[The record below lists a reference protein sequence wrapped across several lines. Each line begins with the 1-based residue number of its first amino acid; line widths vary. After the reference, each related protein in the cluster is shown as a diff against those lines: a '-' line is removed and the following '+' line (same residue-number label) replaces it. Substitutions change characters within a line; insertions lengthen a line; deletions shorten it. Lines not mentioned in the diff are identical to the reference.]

1 MDDLWRAVKSSL
13 KTRIQPHSFNMW
25 IEPITC
31 GGLQNEQLILYCP
44 NAFFRKR
51 VWDHYRA
58 LLEAEVI
65 KAGGSHFSIS
75 LKVQSKKTKTNKD
88 TIFNTGGHP
97 QQMPLPNITLR
108 PHGGRILRN
117 DFTFEEFV
125 VGGNN
130 NFAYS
135 AALSLA
141 AQKQAHQ
148 NSLFLL
154 SPTGMGKSH
163 LSQAIGRHILSEYP
177 RERVYYMTAEDFTN
191 EMVTSFKTNSIG
203 SFKEKY
209 RSKCDVL
216 LLEDVHYLSGKVR
229 TQQELANTFDQLFDA
244 NKKIIFS
251 SCYSPAEIPKL
262 NDCLRS
268 RLSGGLISTIDK
280 PEFRTRV
287 RILQRKARRVG
298 CQIPDSVIEFLA
310 SELMRDVRQLES
322 GLIGISARA
331 SLLKTPI
338 NLALAKDVVESLIQ
352 HQESI
357 TIDGIKKLV
366 SKYYNITVKELVS
379 RSRKQAIVRP
389 RQVAIYLARKYT
401 DQSVQA
407 IGRSFSRY
415 HSTALH
421 AIGTVE
427 KGVKQNGQIQKQ
439 VEYLCHKIES
449 SSG

>member
-1 MDDLWRAVKSSL
+1 MDDLWRVVKSSL
-13 KTRIQPHSFNMW
+13 KKRIQSHSFNMW

-31 GGLQNEQLILYCP
+31 GGFNDDRLILYCP

-51 VWDHYRA
+51 VWDHYRS
-58 LLEAEVI
+58 LLESEVT
-65 KAGGSHFSIS
+65 KAAGTAYTLCLQVQPKSEDTEKKLGAAGS
-75 LKVQSKKTKTNKD
+75 
-88 TIFNTGGHP
+88 GHP
-97 QQMPLPNITLR
+97 QQLPLPNISLR
-108 PHGGRILRN
+108 PYGGRILRD
-117 DFTFEEFV
+117 DFTFDEFV

-141 AQKQAHQ
+141 GQKCACQ
-148 NSLFLL
+148 NALFLL

-163 LSQAIGRHILSEYP
+163 LSQAIGHHILTKFP

-191 EMVTSFKTNSIG
+191 EMVTSFKTNSFS

-209 RSKCDVL
+209 RARCDVL
-216 LLEDVHYLSGKVR
+216 LLEDVHYLSGKSR
-229 TQQELANTFDQLFDA
+229 TQQELANTFDLLFDA

-251 SCYSPAEIPKL
+251 SCYAPAEIPKL
-262 NDCLRS
+262 YDGLRS
-268 RLSGGLISTIDK
+268 RLSGGLISSIDK

-287 RILQRKARRVG
+287 RILKRKARRMR
-298 CQIPDSVIEFLA
+298 CHINDTIIEYLA
-310 SELMRDVRQLES
+310 SELTHDVRQLES

-331 SLLKTPI
+331 SLLKAPI
-338 NLALAKDVVESLIQ
+338 NLSLARDVIENLIQ

-366 SKYYNITVKELVS
+366 SKYYKISVKEMVS

-389 RQVAIYLARKYT
+389 RQIAIYLSRKYT

-407 IGRSFSRY
+407 IGRSFNRY
-415 HSTALH
+415 HATALH
-421 AIGTVE
+421 AINSVE
-427 KGVKQNGQIQKQ
+427 KGVKQNGQIQQQ
-439 VEYLCHKIES
+439 VTYLCRKIES
-449 SSG
+449 TSS

>member
-13 KTRIQPHSFNMW
+13 KTRIRSHSYNMW
-25 IEPITC
+25 IEPITS
-31 GGLQNEQLILYCP
+31 GGLQNDKLTLYCP

-65 KAGGSHFSIS
+65 KAAGTQLSLS
-75 LKVQSKKTKTNKD
+75 LKVQPKKKQSD
-88 TIFNTGGHP
+88 DATIFSKGQHP
-97 QQMPLPNITLR
+97 QQMPLPNISLR
-108 PHGGRILRN
+108 PHGGRILRD
-117 DFTFEEFV
+117 DFTFDEFV

-141 AQKQAHQ
+141 AQKRAQQ
-148 NSLFLL
+148 NALFLL

-163 LSQAIGRHILSEYP
+163 LSQAIGHHILTEFP

-191 EMVTSFKTNSIG
+191 EMVTSFKTNSIS

-229 TQQELANTFDQLFDA
+229 TQHELSDTFDLLFDA

-262 NDCLRS
+262 DDGLRS

-280 PEFRTRV
+280 PQFRTRV
-287 RILQRKARRVG
+287 RILKRKARRMG
-298 CQIPDSVIEFLA
+298 CQVCDSIIEYLA
-310 SELMRDVRQLES
+310 SELQRDVRQLES

-338 NLALAKDVVESLIQ
+338 NLSLAEDVVENLIQ

-366 SKYYNITVKELVS
+366 SKYYNITVKEMVS

-401 DQSVQA
+401 DNSIQA
-407 IGRSFSRY
+407 IGRSFNRY
-415 HSTALH
+415 HATALH
-421 AIGTVE
+421 AIGSVE
-427 KGVKQNGQIQKQ
+427 KGLKQNAQIQKQ
-439 VEYLCHKIES
+439 VEYLCRKIES
-449 SSG
+449 SCS

>member
-1 MDDLWRAVKSSL
+1 MDNLWRVVKSSL
-13 KTRIQPHSFNMW
+13 KKRVPSHSFSMW

-31 GGLQNEQLILYCP
+31 GGLKDDRLILFCP

-58 LLEAEVI
+58 LLESEVA
-65 KAGGSHFSIS
+65 KAAGSECS
-75 LKVQSKKTKTNKD
+75 LCLEVQPKSEDGDKQGTPSS
-88 TIFNTGGHP
+88 HP
-97 QQMPLPNITLR
+97 QQLPLPNISQR
-108 PHGGRILRN
+108 PHGGRILRD
-117 DFTFEEFV
+117 DFTFDEFV

-141 AQKQAHQ
+141 AQKCVCQ
-148 NSLFLL
+148 NALFLL

-163 LSQAIGRHILSEYP
+163 LSQAIGHHILAKFPY
-177 RERVYYMTAEDFTN
+177 ERVYYMTAEDFTS

-209 RSKCDVL
+209 RNKCDVL
-216 LLEDVHYLSGKVR
+216 LLEDVHHLSGKSR
-229 TQQELANTFDQLFDA
+229 TQQELADTFDQLFDA

-251 SCYSPAEIPKL
+251 SCYAPTEIPKL
-262 NDCLRS
+262 NEGLRS
-268 RLSGGLISTIDK
+268 RLAGGLISTIDK

-287 RILQRKARRVG
+287 RILKRKARRMG
-298 CQIPDSVIEFLA
+298 CHIHDTIIEYLA
-310 SELMRDVRQLES
+310 SELIRDVRQLES

-338 NLALAKDVVESLIQ
+338 DLSLARDVVENLIQ

-357 TIDGIKKLV
+357 TVDGIKKLV
-366 SKYYNITVKELVS
+366 SKYYKISVKEMVS

-407 IGRSFSRY
+407 IGRSFNRY
-415 HSTALH
+415 HATALH
-421 AIGTVE
+421 AINSVE
-427 KGVKQNGQIQKQ
+427 KGVKQNGQIQQQ
-439 VEYLCHKIES
+439 VEYLCRKIES
-449 SSG
+449 AHR

>member
-13 KTRIQPHSFNMW
+13 KTRIQAHSYSMW

-31 GGLQNEQLILYCP
+31 GGVQDDQLILYCP

-51 VWDHYRA
+51 VWDHYKA
-58 LLEAEVI
+58 VLEAEV
-65 KAGGSHFSIS
+65 ARVGGAHCS
-75 LKVQSKKTKTNKD
+75 LCLKIQPKSSKEEQQGTRAAS
-88 TIFNTGGHP
+88 P
-97 QQMPLPNITLR
+97 QQLPLPNISLR
-108 PHGGRILRN
+108 PHGGRVLRD
-117 DFTFEEFV
+117 DFTFDEFV

-141 AQKQAHQ
+141 AQKCAHQ
-148 NSLFLL
+148 NALFLL

-163 LSQAIGRHILSEYP
+163 LSQAIGHHILTEFP

-216 LLEDVHYLSGKVR
+216 LLEDVHYLSGKAR
-229 TQQELANTFDQLFDA
+229 TQQELSDTFDLLFDA

-251 SCYSPAEIPKL
+251 SCYAPAEIPKL
-262 NDCLRS
+262 NDGLRS
-268 RLSGGLISTIDK
+268 RLSGGLISSIDK
-280 PEFRTRV
+280 PGFRTRM
-287 RILQRKARRVG
+287 RILKRKSSRMG
-298 CQIPDSVIEFLA
+298 CRIPEPVLEFLA
-310 SELMRDVRQLES
+310 SELVRDVRQLES

-338 NLALAKDVVESLIQ
+338 NLSLARDVTESLIQ

-357 TIDGIKKLV
+357 TVDGIKKLV
-366 SKYYNITVKELVS
+366 SKYYKISVKEMVS

-389 RQVAIYLARKYT
+389 RQIAIYLARKYT

-407 IGRSFSRY
+407 IGRSFNRY
-415 HSTALH
+415 HATALH
-421 AIGTVE
+421 AIGSVE
-427 KGVKQNGQIQKQ
+427 KGLKSSCQIQKQ
-439 VEYLCHKIES
+439 VEYLCRKIES
-449 SSG
+449 THG

>member
-13 KTRIQPHSFNMW
+13 KTRIQTHSFNMW

-31 GGLQNEQLILYCP
+31 GGLQKDELVLFCP

-51 VWDHYRA
+51 VWGHYRA

-65 KAGGSHFSIS
+65 KAGGSQLSLS
-75 LKVQSKKTKTNKD
+75 LKVQPKKAKTVND
-88 TIFNTGGHP
+88 TLLNPGDHP
-97 QQMPLPNITLR
+97 QQMPLPNIAQR
-108 PHGGRILRN
+108 PHGGRILRDN
-117 DFTFEEFV
+117 FTFDEFV

-141 AQKQAHQ
+141 AQKRAQQ
-148 NSLFLL
+148 NALYLL

-163 LSQAIGRHILSEYP
+163 LSQAIGHHILTEFP
-177 RERVYYMTAEDFTN
+177 QERVYYMTAEDFTN

-229 TQQELANTFDQLFDA
+229 TQQELANTFDLLFDA

-251 SCYSPAEIPKL
+251 SCYAPGEIPKL
-262 NDCLRS
+262 DEGLRS
-268 RLSGGLISTIDK
+268 RLSGGLISSIEK

-287 RILQRKARRVG
+287 RILQRKARRMG
-298 CQIPDSVIEFLA
+298 CQIPDSVIEYLA

-338 NLALAKDVVESLIQ
+338 NLALAGDVVENLIQ

-366 SKYYNITVKELVS
+366 SKYYNITVKEMVS

-401 DQSVQA
+401 DQSIQA
-407 IGRSFSRY
+407 IGRSFNRY
-415 HSTALH
+415 HATALH
-421 AIGTVE
+421 AIGSVE
-427 KGVKQNGQIQKQ
+427 KGLKQNAQIQKQ
-439 VEYLCHKIES
+439 VEYLCRKIES

>member
-1 MDDLWRAVKSSL
+1 MDDLWRTVKSSL
-13 KTRIQPHSFNMW
+13 QTRIQPHSFNMW

-31 GGLQNEQLILYCP
+31 GGVKDDQLILYCP
-44 NAFFRKR
+44 NTFFRKR
-51 VWDHYRA
+51 VWDHYRS
-58 LLEAEVI
+58 LLETEVI
-65 KAGGSHFSIS
+65 KAAGANCS
-75 LKVQSKKTKTNKD
+75 LCLQVQPKSDAHEKLEKVA
-88 TIFNTGGHP
+88 GHP
-97 QQMPLPNITLR
+97 RQLPLPNISLR
-108 PHGGRILRN
+108 PHGGRILRD
-117 DFTFEEFV
+117 DFTFDEFV

-141 AQKQAHQ
+141 AQKCARQ
-148 NSLFLL
+148 NALFLL

-163 LSQAIGRHILSEYP
+163 LSQAIGHHILTEFP

-191 EMVTSFKTNSIG
+191 EMVTSFKTNTIG

-216 LLEDVHYLSGKVR
+216 LLEDVHYLSGKAR

-251 SCYSPAEIPKL
+251 SCYAPAEIPKL
-262 NDCLRS
+262 NDGLRS

-280 PEFRTRV
+280 PAFRTRV
-287 RILQRKARRVG
+287 RILKRKARRMG
-298 CQIPDSVIEFLA
+298 CQIPNPVTEYLA
-310 SELMRDVRQLES
+310 SELVRDVRQLES

-338 NLALAKDVVESLIQ
+338 DLSLARDVVESLIQ

-366 SKYYNITVKELVS
+366 SKYYKITVKEMVS

-389 RQVAIYLARKYT
+389 RQVAIFLARKYT

-407 IGRSFSRY
+407 IGRSFNRY
-415 HSTALH
+415 HATALH
-421 AIGTVE
+421 AIGSVE
-427 KGVKQNGQIQKQ
+427 KGLKQNGQIQKQ
-439 VEYLCHKIES
+439 VEYLCRKIEA
-449 SSG
+449 GNG

>member
-1 MDDLWRAVKSSL
+1 MDDLWRVVKSSL
-13 KTRIQPHSFNMW
+13 KKRILSHSFNMW

-31 GGLQNEQLILYCP
+31 GGFKDGRLILYCP
-44 NAFFRKR
+44 NAFSRKR
-51 VWDHYRA
+51 VWEHYRA
-58 LLEAEVI
+58 LLESEVA
-65 KAGGSHFSIS
+65 KASGATCS
-75 LKVQSKKTKTNKD
+75 LCLQIQPKSEDEDKLGAKSD
-88 TIFNTGGHP
+88 HP
-97 QQMPLPNITLR
+97 QQLPLPNISLR
-108 PHGGRILRN
+108 PHGGRILRD
-117 DFTFEEFV
+117 DFTFDEFV

-141 AQKQAHQ
+141 AQKCACQ
-148 NSLFLL
+148 NALFLL

-163 LSQAIGRHILSEYP
+163 LSQAIGHHILTKFP

-191 EMVTSFKTNSIG
+191 EMVTSFKTNSFS

-209 RSKCDVL
+209 HARCDVL
-216 LLEDVHYLSGKVR
+216 LLEDVHYLSGKSR
-229 TQQELANTFDQLFDA
+229 TQQELANTFDLLFDA

-251 SCYSPAEIPKL
+251 SCYAPAEIPKL
-262 NDCLRS
+262 NDGLRS

-287 RILQRKARRVG
+287 RILKRKAHRMG
-298 CQIPDSVIEFLA
+298 CHIHETIIEYLA
-310 SELMRDVRQLES
+310 SELTRDVRQLES

-338 NLALAKDVVESLIQ
+338 NLTLARDVVENLIQ

-366 SKYYNITVKELVS
+366 SKHYKISVKEMVS

-389 RQVAIYLARKYT
+389 RQIAIYLARKYT

-407 IGRSFSRY
+407 IGRSFNRY
-415 HSTALH
+415 HATALH
-421 AIGTVE
+421 AISSVE
-427 KGVKQNGQIQKQ
+427 KGLKQKGQVQQQ
-439 VEYLCHKIES
+439 VTFLCRKIES
-449 SSG
+449 MNS

>member
-1 MDDLWRAVKSSL
+1 MNNLWRMVKSSL
-13 KTRIQPHSFNMW
+13 KKRMQSHSFNMW

-31 GGLQNEQLILYCP
+31 GGIQDDRLILYCP

-51 VWDHYRA
+51 VWEHYRS
-58 LLEAEVI
+58 LLETEVV
-65 KAGGSHFSIS
+65 KAGGPTGA
-75 LKVQSKKTKTNKD
+75 LCLQVQPKSEDEEKLG
-88 TIFNTGGHP
+88 TGSVHP
-97 QQMPLPNITLR
+97 QQLPLPNISQR
-108 PHGGRILRN
+108 PYSGRILRD
-117 DFTFEEFV
+117 DFTFDEFV

-141 AQKQAHQ
+141 AQKCACQ
-148 NSLFLL
+148 NALFLL

-163 LSQAIGRHILSEYP
+163 LSQAIGHHILTRFPE
-177 RERVYYMTAEDFTN
+177 ERVYYMTAEDFTN
-191 EMVTSFKTNSIG
+191 EMVTSFKTNSFG

-209 RSKCDVL
+209 GAKCDVL
-216 LLEDVHYLSGKVR
+216 LLEDVHYLSGKSR
-229 TQQELANTFDQLFDA
+229 TQQELSNTFDLLFDA

-251 SCYSPAEIPKL
+251 SCYAPAEIPKL
-262 NDCLRS
+262 NDGLRS

-287 RILQRKARRVG
+287 RILKRKARRMG
-298 CQIPDSVIEFLA
+298 CQIHDTIIEYLA
-310 SELMRDVRQLES
+310 SELIRDVRQLES

-338 NLALAKDVVESLIQ
+338 NLSLARDVVENLIQ

-366 SKYYNITVKELVS
+366 SKYYNISVKEMVS

-407 IGRSFSRY
+407 IGRSFNRY
-415 HSTALH
+415 HATALH
-421 AIGTVE
+421 AINTVE
-427 KGVKQNGQIQKQ
+427 KGLKQKGQIQQQ
-439 VEYLCHKIES
+439 VTLLCRKIES
-449 SSG
+449 ANS